1 VSELTAQVVVVAKE
15 NLASTVESVVSLIA
29 ATPGLSLI
37 AIDNASENPDILKF
51 FKGVAEVV
59 VRNNKQVSLAQA
71 WNQGVYLSTAPVVV
85 ITNNDILYAPGWL
98 PPIIEGLKD
107 DTIGVLQSHNTLSTL
122 PVGFPANY
130 KTENRIDEIPTNDF
144 KGCCFGF
151 RREVYDIVEHQQG
164 LRAGQSVGGF
174 DSRYYPFGAEDQDFY
189 LMVRK
194 CGFKTLTHFG
204 SYVHHWTG
212 KTMDAIYTREEFEGH
227 KQRANIM
234 FHKKWGETNAAV

>member
-1 VSELTAQVVVVAKE
+1 MSELTAQVVVVAKE
-15 NLASTVESVVSLIA
+15 NLATTVESVESLIA

-37 AIDNASENPDILKF
+37 AIDNASKDRQIFEYLSDH
-51 FKGVAEVV
+51 AEIA

-107 DTIGVLQSHNTLSTL
+107 FAIGVLQPHNTLSVL
-122 PVGFPANY
+122 PPSFPNNY
-130 KTENRIDEIPTNDF
+130 HRENRIGEIPREDF

-151 RREVYDIVEHQQG
+151 RRDVYNVVESLQNKV
-164 LRAGQSVGGF
+164 ANEKVGGF
-174 DSRYYPFGAEDQDFY
+174 DSRFYPFGAEDQDFY
-189 LMVRK
+189 RMVRK
-194 CGFKTLTHFG
+194 AGYTTVTHFG

-212 KTMDAIYTREEFEGH
+212 KTMDVIYTREEFEAH
-227 KQRANIM
+227 KQRANEM
-234 FHKKWGETNAAV
+234 FEKKWKAI